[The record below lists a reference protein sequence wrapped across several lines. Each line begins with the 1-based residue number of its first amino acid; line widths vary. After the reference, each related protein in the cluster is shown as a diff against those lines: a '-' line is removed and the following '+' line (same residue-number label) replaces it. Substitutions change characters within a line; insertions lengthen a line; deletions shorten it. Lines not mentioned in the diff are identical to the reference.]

1 MRVPFRISN
10 RLSPYLQ
17 KGGALPGVQYGGSF
31 FNSALTGLKR
41 FALPTLKAVGKAALP
56 MVQEAITTSLST
68 KGSIKERL
76 KAGAQTA
83 LTKKNLMGLA
93 NAGKTAVLARPF

>member
-1 MRVPFRISN
+1 MRVPFKISN

-41 FALPTLKAVGKAALP
+41 FALPTLKAIGKEMLP
-56 MVQEAITTSLST
+56 MVQEAITTGLST
-68 KGSIKERL
+68 KGSIRDRL

-83 LTKKNLMGLA
+83 LSKKNLMGLA

>member
-1 MRVPFRISN
+1 MRVAFKPSN

-17 KGGALPGVQYGGSF
+17 KGGALPGVQYGGNF
-31 FNSALTGLKR
+31 FNSTLSGLKR
-41 FALPTLKAVGKAALP
+41 FSLPTLKAVGKAMLP
-56 MVQEAITTSLST
+56 MAQEAIMTGLST
-68 KGSIKERL
+68 KGGIKERL

-93 NAGKTAVLARPF
+93 QAGKTVALARPF